1 MAIQEKANVP
11 GSLERAVAT
20 AVTRDQKLAVQK
32 VTKVLAM
39 YSLVPEAKKPLCDCE
54 GMLRWLT
61 RIIDTHNYNRVKP
74 GAPAIGGSAMGST
87 RLTGGLSSIDDN
99 DSEHVKQTK
108 RLELAT
114 RATSGS
120 GLYMTEAARF
130 NTIATLTN
138 LAALENNRMSMLHE
152 TGLLD
157 NICRAVHNE
166 RSDVP
171 KQCSALAIMVSVV
184 WCSHDLFDGKP
195 SCYR

>member
-11 GSLERAVAT
+11 GSLERAVAM

-39 YSLVPEAKKPLCDCE
+39 YSLVPEAKKPMCDCE

-74 GAPAIGGSAMGST
+74 GAPVIGGTATSGMI
-87 RLTGGLSSIDDN
+87 GGMSGMDD
-99 DSEHVKQTK
+99 DTDQDAKAKQAK
-108 RLELAT
+108 RIELAT

-138 LAALENNRMSMLHE
+138 LAALENNRMPMLRE
-152 TGLLD
+152 PGLLD

-171 KQCSALAIMVSVV
+171 KQCSALAIMVRV
-184 WCSHDLFDGKP
+184 
-195 SCYR
+195 